1 MAQKS
6 KERQNKSWEIYAS
19 DSDEDD
25 ELEKP
30 VLKKFKKVY
39 NSKFENYTIIHKFKK
54 LNCCLKITGCR
65 ERVGKEFFVKDS
77 S

>member
-6 KERQNKSWEIYAS
+6 KERQNKSWETFAYAS
-19 DSDEDD
+19 DSDEND

-39 NSKFENYTIIHKFKK
+39 NSKFEK
-54 LNCCLKITGCR
+54 LYDNSKILKIKLLSKITGCP
-65 ERVGKEFFVKDS
+65 K
-77 S
+77 